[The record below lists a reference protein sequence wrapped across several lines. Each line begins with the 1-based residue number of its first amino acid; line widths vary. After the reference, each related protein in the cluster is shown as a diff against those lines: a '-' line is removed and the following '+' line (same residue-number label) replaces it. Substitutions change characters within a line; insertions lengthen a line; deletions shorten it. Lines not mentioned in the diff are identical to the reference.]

1 MSEVALEDLLQK
13 VDSIFKLSNL
23 AAARAMEL
31 NMGMKKLVDASPN
44 EKVTTIAIKEI
55 ANDKVKLKEKK

>member
-1 MSEVALEDLLQK
+1 MGDVSLEVLLQK
-13 VDSIFKLSNL
+13 TGSLFKLSNL

-31 NMGMKKLVDASPN
+31 NSGMKKLVDAAPN

-55 ANDKVKLKEKK
+55 ANDKVKLKR